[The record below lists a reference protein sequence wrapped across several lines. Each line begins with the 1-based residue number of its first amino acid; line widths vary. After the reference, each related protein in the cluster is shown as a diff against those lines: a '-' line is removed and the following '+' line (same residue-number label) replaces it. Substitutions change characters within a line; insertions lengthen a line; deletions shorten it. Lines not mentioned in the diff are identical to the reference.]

1 MKPPTK
7 RLDRII
13 NEILFWPFQN
23 AIWFNNLFSQ
33 MLPQGLGDFKSVV
46 TVYRTSIQNDNSK
59 EPRLAARLILGL
71 KSKENDKIL
80 KIVHIESNTYSFVAK
95 I

>member
-1 MKPPTK
+1 
-7 RLDRII
+7 
-13 NEILFWPFQN
+13 
-23 AIWFNNLFSQ
+23 

-71 KSKENDKIL
+71 ESKGNDKIL
-80 KIVHIESNTYSFVAK
+80 KMVHIPLSICCENLK
-95 I
+95 KKK